1 MIKVIVPIILLLI
14 IILVKKI
21 PVIGGSITVGLTVCA
36 ASALLMGGIYNPIEW
51 LDAFVFGLDRLA
63 WVMAL
68 AIFGSIYAETQV
80 RIGTME
86 TVLNGLRAR
95 FGHSPRGLVSVVIF
109 TLALSGSLLGESI
122 ASAAVIGVLV
132 IQSLRELDLSGEQI
146 TSTIVMGCVL
156 GSIMPPITQAIFLS
170 ASLLGMETPDPAVN
184 VGYFTIGLAIILVCI
199 FVSKVFVKVKS
210 IPESLIPEK
219 SASQIIRE
227 RWKTLIPIT
236 VLAMIII
243 LRSGFKLDLL
253 VYLDPI
259 FKYIKDVPVLRGI
272 NYNVV
277 KAILIATVVSFFFK
291 EVRADFKGCVWKGCK
306 NVRGSIT
313 VQICAAFMVGA
324 FFAAGQIDTVQAFT
338 ENLTANVLKF
348 GGAFSMMLVG
358 MISGSQTT
366 TQVSIFTFFG
376 PALRNVGVAEVK
388 TALAGAHLAMAGQ
401 GMPPADVVTFVVAGM
416 VGSMLKIKVDPIK
429 AMLYS
434 MFLSSY
440 FIIIALIC
448 MFF

>member
-1 MIKVIVPIILLLI
+1 MLKVIVPIVLLLI
-14 IILVKKI
+14 VILVKKI
-21 PVIGGSITVGLTVCA
+21 PVIGGSITVGLIVCA
-36 ASALLMGGIYNPIEW
+36 SAALLMGGIYSPTEW
-51 LDAFVFGLDRLA
+51 LDAFLFGLDRLA

-68 AIFGSIYAETQV
+68 AVFGSIYAETQV

-86 TVLNGLRAR
+86 TVLSGLRAR
-95 FGHSPRGLVSVVIF
+95 FGRSPKGLVSVVIF

-132 IQSLRELDLSGEQI
+132 IQSLREIDLSGEQI

-170 ASLLGMETPDPAVN
+170 ASLLGMESPDAAVN
-184 VGYFTIGLAIILVCI
+184 VGYFTIGFAIILVCI
-199 FVSKVFVKVKS
+199 YVGNVFVKVKS
-210 IPESLIPEK
+210 IPENLIPEK

-253 VYLDPI
+253 VYLDPV
-259 FKYIKDVPVLRGI
+259 FKHIKDIKVIRGI

-277 KAILIATVVSFFFK
+277 KAIMIATVVSFFFK
-291 EVRADFKGCVWKGCK
+291 EVRSDFAGCVKKGCINVK
-306 NVRGSIT
+306 NSIT
-313 VQICAAFMVGA
+313 VQVCAAFMVGA

-338 ENLTANVLKF
+338 AELTANVLKL

-366 TQVSIFTFFG
+366 TQVSIFTFLG

-416 VGSMLKIKVDPIK
+416 VGSMLNIKVDPVK

-434 MFLSSY
+434 MFLSGY
-440 FIIIALIC
+440 FILIALIC
-448 MFF
+448 LFF